1 MAPEAIVGLCLRFG
15 NVKCYNL
22 LDPLGGEKHGMT
34 KM

>member
-22 LDPLGGEKHGMT
+22 PEPLGEKNT
-34 KM
+34 E